1 MYHLKLR
8 CQQELQQEL
17 QTHVSLNDVNT
28 GVHETTHESHEHHP
42 TGYQNNVR
50 HRQCNYLLLPI
61 GLRCNMD
68 GYIIDHTPYFDVGE
82 CNLECFYCGG
92 RGWHKENGSS
102 RTTPHFGQLCCSQGK
117 IDLVPFPT
125 LPDDLNNL
133 FTESLPLVNSTTSVQ
148 HYFFK
153 AY

>member
-1 MYHLKLR
+1 M
-8 CQQELQQEL
+8 
-17 QTHVSLNDVNT
+17 N
-28 GVHETTHESHEHHP
+28 ESHEHHS

-50 HRQCNYLLLPI
+50 NRQCNYLLSPI

-68 GYIIDHTPYFDVGE
+68 GYIIERTTYFDVGE

-92 RGWHKENGSS
+92 RGWHKENCGSM
-102 RTTPHFGQLCCSQGK
+102 TTPHFGQMCCSQGK

-125 LPDDLNNL
+125 LPDDLKNL